1 MGFIKKPSLIN
12 YIHRRIENNQN
23 FICVVIG
30 KTGSGKSY
38 TCMSL
43 GEKLDS
49 KMNIK
54 RVAFSPLQFM
64 KLLTEGDLKKGS
76 VVIMEELG
84 VLMNARNFQ
93 SVNNKLI
100 NSVMQSFRHRNIIL
114 LMNVPSKSFIDS
126 ATRKLLHCTITT
138 EHIDRKNNTVICKPI
153 LHQLNE
159 ETGKVYNKYLR
170 VVTSKGVVPIK
181 RIRVS
186 MPSKLLSEQY
196 EQEKRKFTDNLNLK
210 VLKELENIDN
220 PQKEAKERPPLTVR
234 QEEIFNSL
242 KDGLLIPEIMNKL
255 SLSIDVV
262 YFHIKQIK
270 KKGYYVIPIKEK
282 QKIVSYRVE

>member
-1 MGFIKKPSLIN
+1 
-12 YIHRRIENNQN
+12 
-23 FICVVIG
+23 
-30 KTGSGKSY
+30 
-38 TCMSL
+38 MSL